1 MTVTDKPLLVW
12 TMTSIRELK
21 ARDLAAAP
29 TRAAIARLIGVSP
42 STLSSRGR
50 QVSEAEP
57 EHAVALASPGQLLRA
72 CQSGTE
78 AERSFVPVAEW
89 VPRVHGPSTFFTV
102 R

>member
-1 MTVTDKPLLVW
+1 MTVTEKPLVVW

-50 QVSEAEP
+50 QVSKAEP

-78 AERSFVPVAEW
+78 AERSFVPAGEW
-89 VPRVHGPSTFFTV
+89 VPRAYTDNLFSSTK
-102 R
+102 